1 MEILYCYWA
10 SQTFY
15 S

>member
-1 MEILYCYWA
+1 M

-15 S
+15 SLV